1 MWQILSV
8 FVSYSKKKVLH
19 SDFLRFL
26 LLTIWSRYY
35 IKYFHVL
42 VKAMFALLIS
52 FPSYKL
58 YGLFYLKT
66 KIFIKYLRNM
76 VYFLKS
82 CVLKNNLCY
91 NYIRKINEK
100 SIVGEGSIIG
110 IFYCQKL

>member
-1 MWQILSV
+1 MLAV
-8 FVSYSKKKVLH
+8 FVSHSKKKVLH

-42 VKAMFALLIS
+42 VKAMLALLIS

-58 YGLFYLKT
+58 YSLFYLKT
-66 KIFIKYLRNM
+66 KIFIKYLRNI